1 MKLHIEYSTNNRD
14 NIIKLNTIL
23 ANNYE
28 QQQQSITMV
37 RKYKGDISGHFWFA
51 MQGSGDISNLIKI
64 KESDMYRW
72 RGCGCIINESALEY
86 LDYCKQCYD
95 CKDDCIV
102 DVWKKTGKDASILYE
117 DAKQICYN
125 IFADDHLAQ
134 LENSLI
140 CLRSIIDKRILN
152 EVDKV
157 ENLPAILNASSGIFD
172 DVLKIYNE
180 IHKTMP
186 IVANPDFV
194 SRYCLGVQ
202 IKYRLK
208 TSGSCYVICEL

>member
-1 MKLHIEYSTNNRD
+1 MNN
-14 NIIKLNTIL
+14 NK
-23 ANNYE
+23 
-28 QQQQSITMV
+28 SITMV

-186 IVANPDFV
+186 SVANPDFV

>member
-1 MKLHIEYSTNNRD
+1 MTMNNNND
-14 NIIKLNTIL
+14 TI
-23 ANNYE
+23 
-28 QQQQSITMV
+28 MV
-37 RKYKGDISGHFWFA
+37 RKYKGDISGQFWFA

-72 RGCGCIINESALEY
+72 RGCGCIITENALEY
-86 LDYCKQCYD
+86 LEYCKQCYD

-102 DVWKKTGKDASILYE
+102 DVRKKTGNEQSILYE

-140 CLRSIIDKRILN
+140 CLRSIIDRRILA

-157 ENLPAILNASSGIFD
+157 ENTPEIINASSGIFND
-172 DVLKIYNE
+172 ALKVYNE
-180 IHKTMP
+180 IHKTNP
-186 IVANPDFV
+186 VFANPDFV

-208 TSGSCYVICEL
+208 TTGSCYVICEL

>member
-1 MKLHIEYSTNNRD
+1 
-14 NIIKLNTIL
+14 
-23 ANNYE
+23 
-28 QQQQSITMV
+28 MV
-37 RKYKGDISGHFWFA
+37 RKYKGDISGQFWFA

-64 KESDMYRW
+64 KECDMYRW
-72 RGCGCIINESALEY
+72 RGCGCIINESALQY

-157 ENLPAILNASSGIFD
+157 ENLPAILNASTGIFD

-180 IHKTMP
+180 IHKTSP
-186 IVANPDFV
+186 SVANPDFV

>member
-1 MKLHIEYSTNNRD
+1 MF

-72 RGCGCIINESALEY
+72 RGCGCIINESALQY

-157 ENLPAILNASSGIFD
+157 ENKPEIINASSGIFN
-172 DVLKIYNE
+172 DVLKVYNE
-180 IHKTMP
+180 IHKTSP

>member
-1 MKLHIEYSTNNRD
+1 MHIEYSTNNRD